1 MASTYL
7 GKPYYPAWLDNL
19 ADDVTGEGPAWDGAI
34 QGAAAVHE
42 VVVAAKEIYEFQDF
56 HYAALAGKAVSSR
69 TTPHRSA
76 VCLSASSF
84 WSSSTPKVRLSAWW

>member
-19 ADDVTGEGPAWDGAI
+19 AADVTGEGPAWDGAI

-42 VVVAAKEIYEFQDF
+42 VVVAAKEIYEFQNF
-56 HYAALAGKAVSSR
+56 RYAGPCAENSFLEDY
-69 TTPHRSA
+69 
-76 VCLSASSF
+76 SAS
-84 WSSSTPKVRLSAWW
+84 VAWRASLRCRPGHLQLRRPS